1 MFLYYQHIVLL
12 WINIPFLFPYIV
24 DNFFKIFFYVFGMA
38 ILLKICS
45 FHVVYMQKTIDFYY
59 KNNYNYI
66 VMFTITFMER
76 SVQV

>member
-1 MFLYYQHIVLL
+1 
-12 WINIPFLFPYIV
+12 
-24 DNFFKIFFYVFGMA
+24 MA

-76 SVQV
+76 SVQVWRELISQRKDKEKENMASEKEWKLLTGEMF